1 MKKVA
6 KKKKSNLDP
15 TPVPETLEEIES
27 LDNDETYDEKLD
39 EELELPEINEEK
51 HNTFLRLAKPRTQ
64 KVVRSL
70 KILGNCANKGSYDY
84 THLEI
89 VKIFDYIQKALDE
102 TKDKFQ
108 RKINAEKELFDF

>member
-1 MKKVA
+1 MRNLA
-6 KKKKSNLDP
+6 KKRKA
-15 TPVPETLEEIES
+15 EEITVEEPE
-27 LDNDETYDEKLD
+27 LITIP
-39 EELELPEINEEK
+39 ELEPEAELYTENKTELPKINEEK

-102 TKDKFQ
+102 TKEKFS
-108 RKINAEKELFDF
+108 KKLVAEKELFDF